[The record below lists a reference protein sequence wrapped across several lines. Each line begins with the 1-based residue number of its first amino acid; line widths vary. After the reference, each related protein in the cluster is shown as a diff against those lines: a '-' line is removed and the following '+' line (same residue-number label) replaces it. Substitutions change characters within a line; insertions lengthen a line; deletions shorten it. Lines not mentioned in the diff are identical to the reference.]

1 MHRLQCR
8 EEGKFLPTSVE
19 RLPQDDISRALHE
32 MRRKQNFD
40 NVVDIG
46 LRHVSAENFVAS
58 LTGID
63 TTKIDALVKKESQKP
78 TEDTSKTESASQG
91 TASAPQRDV
100 KQEGSLHH
108 ISSSLMTSQSH
119 LTV

>member
-1 MHRLQCR
+1 
-8 EEGKFLPTSVE
+8 
-19 RLPQDDISRALHE
+19 

-63 TTKIDALVKKESQKP
+63 TTKIEALIKKESQKP

-91 TASAPQRDV
+91 TTGAPQRDT
-100 KQEGSLHH
+100 KQEGSLHQ
-108 ISSSLMTSQSH
+108 ISSSLATSQSQ
-119 LTV
+119 LTIQEE